1 MTSNNTNTN
10 ALSEKSYGCE
20 SEAGMRHIGF
30 YLDGLGLTAVGKK
43 AGMTCI
49 KVVHLKLKLN
59 DNGSL
64 EIVENM
70 EIGNE

>member
-1 MTSNNTNTN
+1 MTMNNTNTN
-10 ALSEKSYGCE
+10 ALSERSYECG
-20 SEAGMRHIGF
+20 SGAGMKHIGF

-43 AGMTCI
+43 DGMTCT

-64 EIVENM
+64 AIVENM